1 MLEQTLVLIKPDG
14 VNRGLIGKVISRIE
28 QKGYQIAGLK
38 KTLANEA
45 ILKLHYN
52 ALCDQPYF
60 PGIVQYMTEGPIIAI
75 IAEGNEV
82 IKGFRS
88 LSGPTNPTLAPPGTI
103 RGDFGRSW
111 ESGAIRNIVHGSDTP
126 ENAQREI
133 DLWFPELKKHY
144 VQQ

>member
-1 MLEQTLVLIKPDG
+1 MQEQTLILIKPDG

-28 QKGYQIAGLK
+28 EKGYHIISLK
-38 KTLANEA
+38 ITSASEA
-45 ILKLHYN
+45 ILKAHYN
-52 ALCDQPYF
+52 ELCDQPYF
-60 PGIVQYMTEGPIIAI
+60 PGIVEYMTEGPIVAI
-75 IAEGNEV
+75 VAEGTEV

-111 ESGAIRNIVHGSDTP
+111 DRGAIRNIVHGSDSL

-133 DLWFPELKKHY
+133 NLWFPELTSQN
-144 VQQ
+144 VQ